1 MIISRYWF
9 VAFVHINVSFLFST
23 TSRLIRSRYLIVVKS
38 LAVVD
43 VLDD

>member
-9 VAFVHINVSFLFST
+9 VAFVRINVSLLFSI

-43 VLDD
+43 VLGD